1 MKSIGLT
8 LWRQRVLFLFLLP
21 GAAAVLVFSYAPMAG
36 LVMAFQDYRV
46 SDGFLRG
53 EFVGLDQFRAFL
65 TDPDFYAALRNTL
78 AISGLTLLIGFPAP
92 VALALMIDAV
102 ASSRFRKVVQSV
114 TYLPHFITW
123 VFIASLV
130 YRLLD
135 TESGIVNLALVK
147 LGFEPV
153 SFMQSPGYFWFIL
166 VLASVWKSIGWN
178 SIIYLAAISGID
190 PELHNAGMVDGASRF
205 QRMMYITL
213 PSIVPTIALMFVLS
227 LGSLVSVN
235 FEAVFNLM
243 NGFVQEKADV
253 IDTFVYR
260 NGVQMI
266 KFSYATAIGLTQSVI
281 ASILVFAGFKFSNK
295 MNGTKLL

>member
-8 LWRQRVLFLFLLP
+8 LWRQRVLFMFLLP

-147 LGFEPV
+147 LGFAPV

-205 QRMMYITL
+205 QRMIYITL

-266 KFSYATAIGLTQSVI
+266 KFSYATAIGLAQSVI
-281 ASILVFAGFKFSNK
+281 ASILVFAGFKFSDK

>member
-1 MKSIGLT
+1 
-8 LWRQRVLFLFLLP
+8 
-21 GAAAVLVFSYAPMAG
+21 
-36 LVMAFQDYRV
+36 
-46 SDGFLRG
+46 
-53 EFVGLDQFRAFL
+53 
-65 TDPDFYAALRNTL
+65 
-78 AISGLTLLIGFPAP
+78 
-92 VALALMIDAV
+92 MIDAV

-266 KFSYATAIGLTQSVI
+266 KFSYATAIGLAQSVI
-281 ASILVFAGFKFSNK
+281 ASILVFAGFKLSNK

>member
-8 LWRQRVLFLFLLP
+8 LWRQRVLFMFLLP

-147 LGFEPV
+147 LGFAPV

-205 QRMMYITL
+205 QRMIYITL

-266 KFSYATAIGLTQSVI
+266 KFSYATAIGLAQSVI